1 MNRVRWSLTIPES
14 TDIALRTYLAGTG
27 MKKGDISQFV
37 DQAVQRQLADLIT
50 DKVKNRNQQFD
61 QNHILSSIDEAL
73 SNRSFQ

>member
-73 SNRSFQ
+73 TNRSFQ

>member
-37 DQAVQRQLADLIT
+37 DQAVQRQLAELIV
-50 DKVKNRNQQFD
+50 DRVKSRNQQYD
-61 QNHILSSIDEAL
+61 QATILAGIDEAL
-73 SNRSFQ
+73 ANPSVQ

>member
-50 DKVKNRNQQFD
+50 DKVKNRNQQYD

-73 SNRSFQ
+73 SNRTFQ